1 VIYLT
6 VGTFHKGFDRLV
18 QPFDNFCKINKIK
31 CIAQIGGG
39 DYLPRYIK
47 YAREFTHKKHLQK
60 IKKSNLVITHGGYGN
75 IMDLIKVKKKFIV
88 FPRNS
93 NEAGHDQKKSIKNLA
108 KKMNITACYTQKN
121 LENKIL
127 KFIIKKDIKIIKL
140 PKSNIP
146 NIIKKF
152 ININSL

>member
-1 VIYLT
+1 MIYLS

-18 QPFDNFCKINKIK
+18 EPFDNFCRINKIK

-39 DYLPRYIK
+39 DYLPSYIK
-47 YAREFTHKKHLQK
+47 YEREFTLSKHLAN
-60 IKKSNLVITHGGYGN
+60 IKKSSLVITHGGYGN
-75 IMDLIKVKKKFIV
+75 ILDLINVKKKFIV

-121 LENKIL
+121 LEDKIL
-127 KFIIKKDIKIIKL
+127 KFIIKENINIIKL

-146 NIIKKF
+146 NIIKNF
-152 ININSL
+152 INKNFL